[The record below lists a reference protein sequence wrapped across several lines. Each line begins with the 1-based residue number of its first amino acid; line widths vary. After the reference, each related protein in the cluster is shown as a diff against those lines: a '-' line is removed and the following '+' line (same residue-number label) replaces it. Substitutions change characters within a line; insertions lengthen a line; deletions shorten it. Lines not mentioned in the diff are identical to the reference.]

1 MHVYPKV
8 AVVILNWNGRKHLEH
23 FLPFLLKSTYPNL
36 QLIVADNGSTDDSV
50 DFLLH
55 HYPTVQILR
64 SPVNE
69 GYARGYN
76 TALKQV
82 DSDIYVL
89 LNSDV
94 EVDAGWV
101 EPVVE
106 LMEKDRSIAACQ
118 PKILTWAD
126 KKRFEYAGGAGG
138 FIDRYG
144 YPFCRG
150 RIFDFCE
157 IDQGQYDDNIPV
169 FWASGA
175 AFFVRSEIFHAMGGF
190 DPFFFA
196 HQEEIDLCWRM
207 QLAGHRVFV
216 CPKSVVYHVGGG
228 TLPKGNTLKVY
239 LNFRNNLIMLYKNYY
254 PLERIWK
261 IPYRILLDLVS
272 AFKNVFLGQESYVR
286 AVLKAHWGLIGW
298 ILFHRKESIFS
309 VKKNQQTRYNLSGE
323 YCVETFYQGKENI
336 QRNVSF
342 RKINSGYGY

>member
-1 MHVYPKV
+1 MHLNPKV

-23 FLPFLLKSTYPNL
+23 FLPFLLKSTYPTL
-36 QLIVADNGSTDDSV
+36 ELIVADNGSTDDSI
-50 DFLLH
+50 DFLTQY
-55 HYPTVQILR
+55 YPGVRILK

-94 EVDAGWV
+94 EVEAGWI

-126 KKRFEYAGGAGG
+126 KQRFEYAGGSGG

-157 IDQGQYDDNIPV
+157 IDQHQYEDAVPV

-175 AFFVRSEIFHAMGGF
+175 AFFVRSEIFHSMGGF

-207 QLAGHRVFV
+207 QLAGHRIFV
-216 CPKSVVYHVGGG
+216 CPQSVIYHVGGG
-228 TLPKGNTLKVY
+228 TLPKGNTLKVF

-254 PLERIWK
+254 TLDRVWK

-272 AFKNVFLGQESYVR
+272 AFKNVFLGQESYVL
-286 AVLKAHWGLIGW
+286 AVLKAHGGFIGW
-298 ILFHRKESIFS
+298 ILFHRKESIFPTS
-309 VKKNQQTRYNLSGE
+309 RIKKPDTI
-323 YCVETFYQGKENI
+323 YQGNIVWKHFIQGKKTYKEM
-336 QRNVSF
+336 SDS
-342 RKINSGYGY
+342 KK